1 MEMFV
6 GTVNT
11 ISLTSSKIQDD
22 YEEEEYF
29 DDETMFKVYDA
40 IMSSL
45 PMNAAHARN
54 IINAMQNAGILFR
67 EKRGATVLYSGSAEF
82 EDGDRARSAIGD
94 G

>member
-40 IMSSL
+40 IMGCL
-45 PMNAAHARN
+45 PMNAAHARD